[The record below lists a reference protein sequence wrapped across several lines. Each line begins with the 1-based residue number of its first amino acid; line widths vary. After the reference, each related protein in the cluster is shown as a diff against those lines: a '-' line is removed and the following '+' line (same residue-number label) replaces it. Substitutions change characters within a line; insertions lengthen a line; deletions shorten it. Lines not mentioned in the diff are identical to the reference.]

1 MKKGI
6 IMMVAGAALL
16 VAGAV
21 VARADEAAAD
31 SAVILPAVGAVDLAS
46 VVGSM
51 RASTL
56 VDSEGGVY
64 YGAHLPIATLLGKS
78 SGVEYA
84 NFNGGVV
91 YSSDKKRADFMASIG
106 IRVDSVISK
115 VGTKWPNFK
124 TAKLPPLEVG
134 PFVSYGFGRFMWGGM
149 ISLRLGGK

>member
-1 MKKGI
+1 MKKTMI
-6 IMMVAGAALL
+6 LALL
-16 VAGAV
+16 LAGPMAV
-21 VARADEAAAD
+21 KAENDTVL
-31 SAVILPAVGAVDLAS
+31 LPAVGAVDLAA

-56 VDSEGGVY
+56 VNSEGDVF
-64 YGAHLPIATLLGKS
+64 YGAHLPIATLLGKT

-84 NFNGGVV
+84 NFNAGVV
-91 YSSDKKRADFMASIG
+91 YSADKKRADFMTSIG
-106 IRVDSVISK
+106 IRVDSLISK
-115 VGTKWPNFK
+115 AGTKWPNFK